1 VVGVRVDGPREPT
14 LDRVIGAI
22 RAGRPAFLSSG
33 DALDGAREQVA
44 RRLAGA
50 ARAVLSESTP
60 SLVVLSGGET
70 ALAVMRALGAR
81 HLEIDGAPA
90 TGLALGRLIAAGRPP
105 LPLLTKAGGFASPG
119 LFAALKGFM

>member
-1 VVGVRVDGPREPT
+1 

-33 DALDGAREQVA
+33 DVLDGAREQVA

-81 HLEIDGAPA
+81 HLEIDGPPA
-90 TGLALGRLIAAGRPP
+90 TGLALGRLIVAGRPP
-105 LPLLTKAGGFASPG
+105 LPLLTKAGGFGSSG